1 MKHKIIFPF
10 VAIVPLIVAGC
21 ATNAH
26 YVETGGN
33 ENVVSVGQIN
43 IQDYIQAANSAVNEL
58 LASGALDRVQNPPAV
73 LAMSR
78 IVNDTAQQID
88 TDLLTKKI
96 RVALLQSG
104 KAVTTTTFGLG
115 GTAED
120 PMAKGLQQENEF
132 KSDVKST
139 RTPDFTLSGKI
150 IQLAVKAGNTSQSTY
165 SFQLSLT
172 DAKTGLAVWE
182 GEKEI
187 TKQGTR
193 SSVGFWWRFEIVAAP
208 FGKLP

>member
-1 MKHKIIFPF
+1 MKSKIIFSLLAALPF
-10 VAIVPLIVAGC
+10 VIGGC

-26 YVETGGN
+26 YVETGGR
-33 ENVVSVGQIN
+33 ESVVSVNQIN
-43 IQDYIQAANSAVNEL
+43 IQDYIQAANAAVNDL
-58 LASGALDRVQNPPAV
+58 LASGALDRVPNPPAV
-73 LAMSR
+73 LAISR
-78 IVNDTAQQID
+78 IVNNTGQQID
-88 TDLLTKKI
+88 TDLLVKKI
-96 RVALLQSG
+96 RVAVLNSG
-104 KAVTTTTFGLG
+104 KAQTTTTMGLG

-132 KSDVKST
+132 KSDQKAT

-150 IQLAVKAGNTSQSTY
+150 IETTARAGSTRQSTY

-172 DAKTGLAVWE
+172 DSKTGLAVWE

-193 SSVGFWWRFEIVAAP
+193 PSVGF
-208 FGKLP
+208 

>member
-1 MKHKIIFPF
+1 MKNKILLP
-10 VAIVPLIVAGC
+10 VLAAAIPLIGAGC

-26 YVETGGN
+26 YVQTGGS
-33 ENVVSVGQIN
+33 ENIVNVGQIN
-43 IQDYIQAANSAVNEL
+43 IQDYIQAANDMTSSL
-58 LASGALDRVQNPPAV
+58 LASGALDRVPTPPAV
-73 LAMSR
+73 LAISR
-78 IVNDTAQQID
+78 IVNNTGQQID

-96 RVALLQSG
+96 RVAVLNSG
-104 KAVTTTTFGLG
+104 KALTTTTMGLG

-120 PMAKGLQQENEF
+120 PMAQGLQQENEF
-132 KSDVKST
+132 KNDVKNT

-150 IQLAVKAGNTSQSTY
+150 IQLTARSGDTRQSTY

-172 DAKTGLAVWE
+172 DAKSGLAVWE

-193 SSVGFWWRFEIVAAP
+193 SSVGF
-208 FGKLP
+208 

>member
-1 MKHKIIFPF
+1 MKNKILWP
-10 VAIVPLIVAGC
+10 VLAAAIPLIGAGC

-26 YVETGGN
+26 YVQTGGS
-33 ENVVSVGQIN
+33 ENIVNVGQIN
-43 IQDYIQAANSAVNEL
+43 IQDYIQAANDMTGKL
-58 LASGALDRVQNPPAV
+58 LASGALDRVATPPAV
-73 LAMSR
+73 LAISR
-78 IVNDTAQQID
+78 IVNNTGQQID

-96 RVALLQSG
+96 RIAILDSG
-104 KAVTTTTFGLG
+104 KALTTTTMGLG

-120 PMAKGLQQENEF
+120 PMAKGLQQENDF
-132 KSDVKST
+132 KSDAKNT

-150 IQLAVKAGNTSQSTY
+150 IQLAARSGDTRQSTY

-172 DAKTGLAVWE
+172 DSKTGLAVWE

-193 SSVGFWWRFEIVAAP
+193 SSVGF
-208 FGKLP
+208 

>member
-1 MKHKIIFPF
+1 MKNKII
-10 VAIVPLIVAGC
+10 IPLIAAGAAFITGC
-21 ATNAH
+21 GTNAH
-26 YVETGGN
+26 YVDSGGRQSI
-33 ENVVSVGQIN
+33 VSIGQIN
-43 IQDYIQAANSAVNEL
+43 IQDYIQAANSATSDL
-58 LASGALDRVQNPPAV
+58 LASGALDKVANPPAV
-73 LAMSR
+73 LAISR
-78 IVNDTAQQID
+78 IVNNTGQQID

-120 PMAKGLQQENEF
+120 PMAKGLQQESEF
-132 KSDVKST
+132 KSDQNTT

-150 IQLAVKAGNTSQSTY
+150 IQLTAKAGDTSQSTY

-172 DAKTGLAVWE
+172 DPKSGLAVWE
-182 GEKEI
+182 SDKDI

-193 SSVGFWWRFEIVAAP
+193 SSVGF
-208 FGKLP
+208 

>member
-1 MKHKIIFPF
+1 MKNKILFPILA
-10 VAIVPLIVAGC
+10 VAIPLIGAGC

-26 YVETGGN
+26 YVQTGGS
-33 ENVVSVGQIN
+33 ENIVNVGQIN
-43 IQDYIQAANSAVNEL
+43 IQDYIQAANDMTGNL
-58 LASGALDRVQNPPAV
+58 LASGALDRVPAPPAI
-73 LAMSR
+73 LAISR
-78 IVNDTAQQID
+78 IVNNTGQQID

-96 RVALLQSG
+96 RVAVLNSG
-104 KAVTTTTFGLG
+104 KAMTTTTMGLG

-120 PMAKGLQQENEF
+120 PMAQGLQQENEF
-132 KSDVKST
+132 KNDVKNT

-150 IQLAVKAGNTSQSTY
+150 IQLTARAGDTRQSTY

-172 DAKTGLAVWE
+172 DSKTGLAVWE

-193 SSVGFWWRFEIVAAP
+193 SSVGF
-208 FGKLP
+208 

>member
-1 MKHKIIFPF
+1 MKKVILLSL
-10 VAIVPLIVAGC
+10 AALPLIAAGC
-21 ATNAH
+21 ATKAH
-26 YVETGGN
+26 YVQTGGSQS
-33 ENVVSVGQIN
+33 VVTIGSIN
-43 IQDYIQAANSAVNEL
+43 IQDYMQAASTMTGEL
-58 LASGALDRVQNPPAV
+58 LASGALDRVANPPAV
-73 LAMSR
+73 LAISR
-78 IVNDTAQQID
+78 IVNNTGQQID

-96 RVALLQSG
+96 RVAVLQSG
-104 KAVTTTTFGLG
+104 KALTTTTMGLG

-132 KSDVKST
+132 KSDVKNT

-193 SSVGFWWRFEIVAAP
+193 SSVGF
-208 FGKLP
+208 

>member
-1 MKHKIIFPF
+1 MKNNMILSFLAA
-10 VAIVPLIVAGC
+10 AIPLIGAGC
-21 ATNAH
+21 AGTNAH
-26 YVETGGN
+26 YVETGDQH
-33 ENVVSVGQIN
+33 NVVSLGQIN
-43 IQDYIQAANSAVNEL
+43 IQDYIQAANTMTSDL
-58 LASGALDRVQNPPAV
+58 LAKGALDKVANPPAV
-73 LAMSR
+73 IAISR
-78 IVNDTAQQID
+78 IVNNTGKQID

-96 RVALLQSG
+96 RVAILDSG
-104 KAVTTTTFGLG
+104 KAQTTTTMGLG

-132 KSDVKST
+132 KNDTAVT

-150 IQLAVKAGNTSQSTY
+150 IELAARVGDTRQSTY

-193 SSVGFWWRFEIVAAP
+193 SSVGF
-208 FGKLP
+208 

>member
-1 MKHKIIFPF
+1 MKNKILLPIFAAT
-10 VAIVPLIVAGC
+10 VALAGGC

-26 YVETGGN
+26 YVQTGGSQS
-33 ENVVSVGQIN
+33 VVNIGQIN
-43 IQDYIQAANSAVNEL
+43 IQDYIQAANDMTGKM
-58 LASGALDRVQNPPAV
+58 LASGALDRVATPPAV
-73 LAMSR
+73 LAISR
-78 IVNDTAQQID
+78 IVNNTGQQID

-96 RVALLQSG
+96 RVAVLDSG
-104 KAVTTTTFGLG
+104 KAMTTTTMGLG

-120 PMAKGLQQENEF
+120 PMAQGLQQENNF
-132 KSDVKST
+132 KSDVKNT

-193 SSVGFWWRFEIVAAP
+193 SSVGF
-208 FGKLP
+208 

>member
-1 MKHKIIFPF
+1 MKKSIILP
-10 VAIVPLIVAGC
+10 VLAAAISFIGAGC
-21 ATNAH
+21 GTNAH
-26 YVETGGN
+26 YVETGDKN
-33 ENVVSVGQIN
+33 NVVSLGQIN
-43 IQDYIQAANSAVNEL
+43 IQDYIQAANEMTGKL
-58 LASGALDRVQNPPAV
+58 LASGALDKVSNPPAV
-73 LAMSR
+73 LAISR
-78 IVNDTAQQID
+78 IVNNTGQQID

-96 RVALLQSG
+96 RVTVLDSG
-104 KAVTTTTFGLG
+104 KAMTTTTMGLG

-132 KSDVKST
+132 KNETKVT

-150 IQLAVKAGNTSQSTY
+150 IQLAVKAGDTRQSTY

-172 DAKTGLAVWE
+172 DSKTGLAVWE

-193 SSVGFWWRFEIVAAP
+193 SSVGF
-208 FGKLP
+208 